1 MDFQFVLAQI
11 DAECLSMTAWSSQSV
26 SCMEMMDFIWNHRVE
41 RTKSVVSRVSTW
53 LSPRGRNSK
62 DTARTQR
69 FRVAVRSSMTHY
81 CSGSDMDKV
90 HLEFYGDAC
99 TRICAHRQR
108 HLTYVMMMR
117 NFRPTLTLLW
127 CYQHREMRTI
137 LLLRI
142 PLWNGF
148 IQFKSLHL
156 CHAQLDLKC
165 VHETKIQFLTE

>member
-1 MDFQFVLAQI
+1 MHETDCDDQAVIGRHSASISARTNWKSIDFSHLL
-11 DAECLSMTAWSSQSV
+11 DHKNTEST
-26 SCMEMMDFIWNHRVE
+26 
-41 RTKSVVSRVSTW
+41 VSRVSTRF
-53 LSPRGRNSK
+53 SPRGRNSK

-69 FRVAVRSSMTHY
+69 FRAAVCSSMTHY
-81 CSGSDMDKV
+81 SSGSDMDKV